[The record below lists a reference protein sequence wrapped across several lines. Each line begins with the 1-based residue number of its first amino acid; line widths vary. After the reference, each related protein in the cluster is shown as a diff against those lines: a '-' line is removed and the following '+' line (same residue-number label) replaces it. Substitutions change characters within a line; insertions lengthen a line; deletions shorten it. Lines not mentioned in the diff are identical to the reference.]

1 MARVKRVEVFSIPV
15 DFVLAGG
22 ERGQFQ
28 ATFNCPSK
36 QQIAEGLRAM
46 TGGTVDPD
54 SEKDQLVLSLV
65 SVDLEVEDENGML
78 LNAEDSRLHVIDSL
92 PLSIA
97 ANRAYNTAVLDLM
110 EKNSRALSID
120 SAAAPQNKAKTPDSE
135 QKLPAS
141 G

>member
-15 DFVLAGG
+15 DFILAGG

-28 ATFNCPSK
+28 ATFKCPSK
-36 QQIAEGLRAM
+36 KQVMDGLRAF
-46 TGGTVDPD
+46 TGGAVDPEA
-54 SEKDQLVLSLV
+54 EKDQLVLSLV

-78 LNAEDSRLHVIDSL
+78 LNAADSRQYVIDSL
-92 PLSIA
+92 PLSVA
-97 ANRAYNTAVLDLM
+97 ANRAFNTCVLDLM

-120 SAAAPQNKAKTPDSE
+120 SAAAPQNKVKTPDSE
-135 QKLPAS
+135 PKLPAL